1 MVVDDEERRPGAEDD
16 THAETLE
23 RLVPRFQRWFIV
35 VGLALLIAMVGF
47 LAGERASQ
55 PDSSDVDIGF
65 LQDMTN
71 HHEQAV
77 QMASIAVIEARD
89 PVVREFAKEV
99 LITQQRELG
108 LMEAWLRERG
118 EERLGSDREGMAWM
132 DMAMPVG
139 QMPGMATQEQIDG
152 LRAAEGTDVDLT
164 FLTLMREHHRGG
176 LHMAEDAAARASDAD
191 IAELARVIARNQTAE
206 IPEYTAVL
214 ERLEGG

>member
-1 MVVDDEERRPGAEDD
+1 MG
-16 THAETLE
+16 
-23 RLVPRFQRWFIV
+23 
-35 VGLALLIAMVGF
+35 GF
-47 LAGERASQ
+47 LIGEWVSQ
-55 PDSSDVDIGF
+55 PDTSAVDVGF

-77 QMASIAVIEARD
+77 QMASIAVIEAQD

-118 EERLGSDREGMAWM
+118 EQRLGSDREGMAWM
-132 DMAMPVG
+132 DMAMPVTD
-139 QMPGMATQEQIDG
+139 MPGMATPEQMDE
-152 LRAAEGTDVDLT
+152 LLAAEGIDVDLA

-176 LHMAEDAAARASDAD
+176 LHMAEDAAARAQDAE
-191 IAELARVIARNQTAE
+191 IAELARVIARNQRAE

-214 ERLEGG
+214 DRLQAG